1 MDRTALA
8 IDPRA
13 TKLRRVGRLARRR
26 MRIDGDLLVNGLHTD
41 GTVTVEISGLGSP
54 VAGVPESFEWEADRP
69 ISLVIVRSGLD
80 GEDVAF
86 QVGPTRFGTAR
97 GAAIGDGSGI
107 RYVAFC
113 YDAAPGEVSVP
124 VAAAVAAPEAEPVAA
139 RPALPVAASVA
150 HPAPLRRGIA
160 AARSLPPTRR
170 DRRSILAQILQGT
183 TPRRVT
189 L

>member
-1 MDRTALA
+1 MDRTAFA
-8 IDPRA
+8 IDPSA

-26 MRIDGDLLVNGLHTD
+26 MRIDGDLLANGLHTD

-54 VAGVPESFEWEADRP
+54 VAGIPDSFDWEADRP

-113 YDAAPGEVSVP
+113 YDAAPGEVAVP
-124 VAAAVAAPEAEPVAA
+124 VPVPAAAPVAV
-139 RPALPVAASVA
+139 PASLPVAASVA
-150 HPAPLRRGIA
+150 LPSPVRRGIA
-160 AARSLPPTRR
+160 AARSLTPTRR

-183 TPRRVT
+183 TPRRAT
-189 L
+189 I

>member
-1 MDRTALA
+1 MNRTALA
-8 IDPRA
+8 IDASA

-113 YDAAPGEVSVP
+113 YDAAPGEVAVP
-124 VAAAVAAPEAEPVAA
+124 VAAPIAAPAV
-139 RPALPVAASVA
+139 PASLPVAASVA
-150 HPAPLRRGIA
+150 LPSPVRRGIA
-160 AARSLPPTRR
+160 AARSLAPTRR

-183 TPRRVT
+183 TPRRAT
-189 L
+189 I

>member
-1 MDRTALA
+1 MNRTALA
-8 IDPRA
+8 IDASA

-113 YDAAPGEVSVP
+113 YDAAPSEVAVL
-124 VAAAVAAPEAEPVAA
+124 VAAPVAD
-139 RPALPVAASVA
+139 PAVPASLPVAASVA
-150 HPAPLRRGIA
+150 LPSPVRRGIA
-160 AARSLPPTRR
+160 AARSLAPTRR

-183 TPRRVT
+183 TPRRAT
-189 L
+189 I

>member
-1 MDRTALA
+1 MNRTALA
-8 IDPRA
+8 IDASA

-113 YDAAPGEVSVP
+113 YDAAPGEVAVP
-124 VAAAVAAPEAEPVAA
+124 VAAPIAAPAV
-139 RPALPVAASVA
+139 PASLPVAASVA
-150 HPAPLRRGIA
+150 LPSPVRRGIA
-160 AARSLPPTRR
+160 AARSLAPTRR
-170 DRRSILAQILQGT
+170 DRRSILAQILQGA
-183 TPRRVT
+183 TPRRAT
-189 L
+189 I

>member
-8 IDPRA
+8 IDPSA

-26 MRIDGDLLVNGLHTD
+26 MRIDGNLLVNGLHTD

-54 VAGVPESFEWEADRP
+54 VAGIPESFEWEADRP

-124 VAAAVAAPEAEPVAA
+124 LAAPVGAPVAAPA
-139 RPALPVAASVA
+139 ALPVAASVA
-150 HPAPLRRGIA
+150 VPSPVRRGIA
-160 AARSLPPTRR
+160 AARSLAPTRR

-189 L
+189 I

>member
-8 IDPRA
+8 IDPSA

-54 VAGVPESFEWEADRP
+54 VAGIPESFEWEADRP

-113 YDAAPGEVSVP
+113 YDAAPREASVPVTVP
-124 VAAAVAAPEAEPVAA
+124 VAAPAAVPA
-139 RPALPVAASVA
+139 ALPVAASVA
-150 HPAPLRRGIA
+150 LPSPIQRGIA
-160 AARSLPPTRR
+160 AARSLAPTRR

-189 L
+189 I